1 VTGRLPGRVR
11 IVAGARRGRYLRVP
25 QGEVRPTS
33 EMVREAV
40 FNALGSVIGLTV
52 LDLFAGTGALGLEAL
67 SRGAQGCQFVESS
80 QAVATVLRDNI
91 ASLDYQLL
99 SSVLVADYTKALE
112 TFQVAGRRFD
122 LLFVDPPYRILS
134 EVEAWLA
141 PLVPSLVSEDG
152 VVVIEGERSSETTLG
167 GVPIFSR
174 VYGDTK
180 VTMVTMKRR
189 NA

>member
-1 VTGRLPGRVR
+1 MTGRLPGRVR

-25 QGEVRPTS
+25 REEVRPTS
-33 EMVREAV
+33 ELVREAM
-40 FNALGSVIGLTV
+40 FNALGSVLGLTV

-67 SRGAQGCQFVESS
+67 SRGAKGCQFVEAN
-80 QAVATVLRDNI
+80 QAVAAVLQHNI
-91 ASLDYQLL
+91 SSLEYQPV
-99 SSVLVADYTKALE
+99 SSVVVADYRKALE
-112 TFQVAGRRFD
+112 TFRGAGKRFD

-141 PLVPSLVSEDG
+141 PLVPSLVSKDG
-152 VVVIEGERSSETTLG
+152 VVVIEGERSAEVTLG